1 MIFLL
6 ITAYEKQLSFLPDL
20 LLMIFA
26 EVTFCTPI
34 NLEQPVMVFSLF
46 PYLSAKL
53 WNALPVIYP
62 HR

>member
-6 ITAYEKQLSFLPDL
+6 ITAYEKQLSFLPGL

-26 EVTFCTPI
+26 EVT
-34 NLEQPVMVFSLF
+34 FSLF

-62 HR
+62 HH